1 MYFETIL
8 DKPRFR
14 IGVILHPFR
23 VVLAGKI
30 LDDPVKA
37 PLKQYFSFTVAASRT
52 SRRCRFYEGA
62 LQAIAV
68 WHPAFRC
75 DGPACPAGLVDMQ
88 RLLLICYSYTPR
100 QASVRCGRPGQ

>member
-30 LDDPVKA
+30 LDDLVKA

-52 SRRCRFYEGA
+52 SRRRRFMRVPYRRLQSGILPSGA
-62 LQAIAV
+62 MAQLVPQ
-68 WHPAFRC
+68 
-75 DGPACPAGLVDMQ
+75 GLS
-88 RLLLICYSYTPR
+88 ICNG
-100 QASVRCGRPGQ
+100 CC